1 MMRAAIFDAEARE
14 VRIEELPIPRPAS
27 DELLIKVCRCGLCGS
42 DVSLTG
48 DGPFAFATGR
58 FGHEYAGE
66 VIEAGRDAG
75 SFRAGDRV
83 AVLPVVPCNACD
95 YCRWGNP
102 LLCRNPASATQG
114 LGEYAVVP
122 AKVAVHLPESLSFAD
137 GALIEPI
144 ACGLH
149 AMRLAG
155 VRAGKRVLVIG
166 GGAIALSAIYWARR
180 LGAGRVVALS
190 RSAHRAD
197 MIMEMGGDTILG
209 FDEDSQGRIA
219 DALGGAPDIVAECVG
234 KPGMI
239 DLALGH
245 VRPRGTVLAMGMCVA
260 PEPIVPARATFKEA
274 RLIFPLGYTMDEFVE
289 TARAF
294 DADRLNP
301 ERMVGE
307 VIALDQVPATLQAM
321 RKGGSGAKIHVD
333 PSRSFSHA

>member
-1 MMRAAIFDAEARE
+1 MRAAIFDAQTRA
-14 VRIEELPIPRPAS
+14 VRIEELPIPWPAS
-27 DELLIKVCRCGLCGS
+27 DQLLIKVCRCGLCGS
-42 DVSLTG
+42 DVSMTA

-66 VIEAGRDAG
+66 VVEAGREAG
-75 SFRAGDRV
+75 SFRVGDRV
-83 AVLPVVPCNACD
+83 AVLPIVPCNACE

-114 LGEYAVVP
+114 LGEYALVP
-122 AKVAVHLPESLSFAD
+122 AKVAMRLPESLSFAD
-137 GALIEPI
+137 GALVEPM

-155 VRAGKRVLVIG
+155 ARAGKRVLVLG

-180 LGAGRVVALS
+180 LGAERVVVLS

-197 MIMEMGGDTILG
+197 MIMAMGADTILG
-209 FDEDSQGRIA
+209 FDEDGQGRIA
-219 DALGGAPDIVAECVG
+219 EALGGAPDIVAECVG

-239 DLALGH
+239 DLALDH
-245 VRPRGTVLAMGMCVA
+245 VRPRGTIVSMGMCVA

-274 RLIFPLGYTMDEFVE
+274 RLLFPLGYTMDEFVE

-294 DADRLNP
+294 DADRLSP

-307 VIALDQVPATLQAM
+307 VIALEQVPATLQAL
-321 RKGGSGAKIHVD
+321 RSGSSAKIHVD
-333 PSRSFSHA
+333 PTRSFTHA